1 MHHECL
7 CREYTDLGDGIK
19 RIKYPNGRV
28 YEGEVDVAGKR
39 HGKGKLTLKDGEIQ
53 EGNWEEGLPH
63 GEGFK
68 VTLADGGTREGTKVD
83 GKWEGHAVYTYVDG
97 EIDDEE
103 WKNGE
108 LKSESRVRIRRHSLN
123 GHSTRRQKSDASR
136 RTHSHTPR
144 VLTHR
149 KQREGSST
157 NSPQRRKTA
166 RSQEMQSPST
176 KRRSNTLSRA
186 DEVRTTPHSH
196 AHAKSERMHLHAR
209 TTHTHTQIE
218 DTSTETGGGS
228 TNTINEAGA
237 TEAGATDKAD
247 HAGVADS
254 HSAAGGAPV
263 SPAAEAPAEV
273 RGTPFPTPLADA
285 RTHAR
290 VSPYSG
296 APHAMLHVIL
306 PQSGRNSPDSEQ
318 EMVKELERTMEASR
332 TRMHACTRKA
342 NACICTDTHKH
353 TLRLKT
359 PALRPVPV
367 WRS

>member
-1 MHHECL
+1 MRVEVRVRIPLLSNPTGRGGTHAPATASRSITVRTVFQLLGVPPSYPPPLFLHHECL

-68 VTLADGGTREGTKVD
+68 VTYADGETIEGTQVDGKWEGHARNEYPDGYVYEGEVDGDGTRHGKGKLTFKDGHIQEGQWKNGKPDGEGFKVTLADGGTREGTMVD

-209 TTHTHTQIE
+209 TTHTHTH
-218 DTSTETGGGS
+218 
-228 TNTINEAGA
+228 
-237 TEAGATDKAD
+237 TD
-247 HAGVADS
+247 
-254 HSAAGGAPV
+254 
-263 SPAAEAPAEV
+263 
-273 RGTPFPTPLADA
+273 
-285 RTHAR
+285 
-290 VSPYSG
+290 
-296 APHAMLHVIL
+296 
-306 PQSGRNSPDSEQ
+306 
-318 EMVKELERTMEASR
+318 
-332 TRMHACTRKA
+332 
-342 NACICTDTHKH
+342 
-353 TLRLKT
+353 
-359 PALRPVPV
+359 
-367 WRS
+367 

>member
-1 MHHECL
+1 M
-7 CREYTDLGDGIK
+7 
-19 RIKYPNGRV
+19 
-28 YEGEVDVAGKR
+28 DVAGKR
-39 HGKGKLTLKDGEIQ
+39 HGKGRFTCKDGQIQ
-53 EGNWEEGLPH
+53 EGQWKNGKPD

-68 VTLADGGTREGTKVD
+68 VTLADGGTREGTMVD

-186 DEVRTTPHSH
+186 DEVLTTPHSH
-196 AHAKSERMHLHAR
+196 AHAKQRAHALAR
-209 TTHTHTQIE
+209 AHNTHTHT
-218 DTSTETGGGS
+218 
-228 TNTINEAGA
+228 
-237 TEAGATDKAD
+237 
-247 HAGVADS
+247 H
-254 HSAAGGAPV
+254 
-263 SPAAEAPAEV
+263 
-273 RGTPFPTPLADA
+273 
-285 RTHAR
+285 
-290 VSPYSG
+290 
-296 APHAMLHVIL
+296 
-306 PQSGRNSPDSEQ
+306 
-318 EMVKELERTMEASR
+318 
-332 TRMHACTRKA
+332 
-342 NACICTDTHKH
+342 
-353 TLRLKT
+353 RLKT
-359 PALRPVPV
+359 PALRPAVATPTPSMRLAPQIRQIMPGLWTPTPS
-367 WRS
+367 WRVHLSRRLLLKQTHMHPQRSTSLIFLSQLSSSRFRHAYTRMHLPMHAHALAHAHTKPHRRHLP